1 MLDYFIYTH
10 TINFQVFSYLLK
22 NLKLNQLMIC
32 DTEATL
38 QRWSYKKVLLKYA
51 ANLQEN
57 THVLVWRFAMGVL
70 L

>member
-1 MLDYFIYTH
+1 MFP
-10 TINFQVFSYLLK
+10 YLLQ

-32 DTEATL
+32 DTEAAL
-38 QRWSYKKVLLKYA
+38 QRGSYKKVLLKYA

-57 THVLVWRFAMGVL
+57 THVSVRRFAMGVL

>member
-1 MLDYFIYTH
+1 MFP
-10 TINFQVFSYLLK
+10 YLLQ

-32 DTEATL
+32 DTEAAL
-38 QRWSYKKVLLKYA
+38 QRGSYKKVLLKYA